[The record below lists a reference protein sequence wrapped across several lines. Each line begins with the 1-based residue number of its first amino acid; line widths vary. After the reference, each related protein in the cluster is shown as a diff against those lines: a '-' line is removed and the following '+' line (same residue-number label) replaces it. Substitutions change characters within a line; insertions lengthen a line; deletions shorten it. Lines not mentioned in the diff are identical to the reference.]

1 MIDPADFT
9 REYLSANSG
18 LVIAVQTSIYPALWR
33 SRRASETT
41 LVTNVTT
48 RLKEVSMK
56 KNFAATML
64 VMVLVGLVIFG
75 FSGGGAEDPLQKYSE
90 SIKMLETQIELIKG
104 DLESVKRDITELKKT
119 LASVNARLISLTGKV
134 SPVSKKVEELQES
147 YQGKLADLSRRIES
161 IEKERTAGRIEID
174 KANWMRWKI
183 QAGGEIHG
191 DFTLS
196 VDMKQVEGTPGY
208 YGVLFRFSGQDLYY
222 FWVRDDGYYGLSLGR
237 GEEWEV
243 LIEMTRTE
251 SITRNSWNNLAVE
264 AAGEEMS
271 LYANGELLGSVV
283 DGGVRE
289 GKVAV
294 VSETASDQ
302 NYLKILFTDFS
313 IEKLS

>member
-1 MIDPADFT
+1 
-9 REYLSANSG
+9 
-18 LVIAVQTSIYPALWR
+18 
-33 SRRASETT
+33 
-41 LVTNVTT
+41 
-48 RLKEVSMK
+48 MK
-56 KNFAATML
+56 KYSAVTML
-64 VMVLVGLVIFG
+64 LMVLVGLVIFG
-75 FSGGGAEDPLQKYSE
+75 FSGGGAEDPLQKHSE
-90 SIKMLETQIELIKG
+90 SIERLDSQVQLLME
-104 DLESVKRDITELKKT
+104 DLESVKEDIAELQKT

-134 SPVSKKVEELQES
+134 NPVSKKVEGLQKS
-147 YQGKLADLSRRIES
+147 YQGKLAELSRRLES
-161 IEKERTAGRIEID
+161 IERERAAGRIEID
-174 KANWMRWKI
+174 KSNWMRWKI
-183 QAGGEIHG
+183 QAGGSIYK

-196 VDMKQVEGTPGY
+196 VNMKQVEGTPGY

-243 LIEMTRTE
+243 LIEMTRTD

-264 AAGEEMS
+264 AAGEEIN

-283 DGGVRE
+283 DGRVHE

-302 NYLKILFTDFS
+302 NYLKILFSDFS